1 MVRLNRLKLRRPKGA
16 DGRHNVNGGFGEGGG
31 ATYHQTYHHKPLR
44 KPLLRAEMLAVNIQ

>member
-31 ATYHQTYHHKPLR
+31 GNLSPDVPPQTIEKTAFTR
-44 KPLLRAEMLAVNIQ
+44 